1 MLSLEVRKKTGE
13 AEVRRVTGPL
23 VTIGASS
30 GNQVVVRARGVSGRH
45 ARIVEKDGG
54 YFLDVFRGVEPVFV
68 NGKETLGGPLGIGD
82 RITIGE
88 ASITL
93 LNGRPAGRITPVGD
107 AETAAAPEEFPAVG
121 RQTAAVPV
129 AAPAGFSE
137 TEYRGLRLD
146 VFRRLKREPT
156 AESAAREVARFL
168 SDELGPEEWAVGTL
182 EPDGT
187 FRRLAST
194 FHDDFEFPAR
204 LAEDLRRAMGPVRV
218 DEERGPLALFA
229 SPGKSAERKVVFAA
243 RETLRLPPRA
253 AAFVEEVAQLAD
265 LAWSSVNA
273 PAAEPAPASA
283 AGSVEVPREVE
294 IVAASDV
301 MRRLMLDLPRIAR
314 SNAPVLVSGEVGA
327 GKDLIAAAIHRHS
340 DAAAGPYVVVD
351 CSSMNRLEEEI
362 FGRPAGSRGDRR
374 HGGRLDDAHGGTL
387 VLNEVGYLPPAAQSR
402 LLDTIAAVAGDE
414 GPRGRIRWVATTS
427 SNLLPA
433 VESGGFRRDLYFRL
447 AVLTVRLPSLAER
460 REDIPALFEHFARR
474 HAVTGLGLIEPDAL
488 NALLTYRYPG
498 NAREL
503 ENEVVRLAAVC
514 GPEDPIGLER
524 LDPKFREAEAG
535 LVLHE
540 VDDLKKIVESV
551 ERQVIDR
558 VMRKVEGNQS
568 RGAEL
573 LNISRGSLIAKMA
586 EFGIRDYRYL
596 RRERKR
602 GTGA

>member
-54 YFLDVFRGVEPVFV
+54 YFLDVFRGVEPVLV
-68 NGKETLGGPLGIGD
+68 NGKETLGCPLGIGD
-82 RITIGE
+82 RVTIGE
-88 ASITL
+88 AAITL
-93 LNGRPAGRITPVGD
+93 LNGRPSGRITPVVETDSDAVAD
-107 AETAAAPEEFPAVG
+107 AEAAPPPS
-121 RQTAAVPV
+121 RQTAQVPTGPLNAV
-129 AAPAGFSE
+129 SE

-146 VFRRLKREPT
+146 IFRRLKRETEIEP
-156 AESAAREVARFL
+156 AAREVARFL
-168 SDELGPEEWAVGTL
+168 SEELGPEEWAVGTL

-187 FRRLAST
+187 FRSLAST
-194 FHDDFEFPAR
+194 FRDGFEFPAR
-204 LAEDLRRAMGPVRV
+204 ISDDLRRAMGPVRV
-218 DEERGPLALFA
+218 DLERGPLAFFS
-229 SPGKSAERKVVFAA
+229 SPARSGERKVVLAA
-243 RETLRLPPRA
+243 RETLRLPGRA
-253 AAFVEEVAQLAD
+253 ASFVEEVAQLAD
-265 LAWSSVNA
+265 LAWSSVGG
-273 PAAEPAPASA
+273 PAAEPVA
-283 AGSVEVPREVE
+283 AEAVSVEPPPEVE

-301 MRRLMLDLPRIAR
+301 MRRLLLDVPRIAR
-314 SNAPVLVSGEVGA
+314 SKAPILISGEVGT
-327 GKDLIAAAIHRHS
+327 GKDLIAAAIHRQS
-340 DAAAGPYVVVD
+340 ESAQGPFVVVD

-362 FGRPAGSRGDRR
+362 FGRSSAGRDRR
-374 HGGRLDDAHGGTL
+374 RTGRLEDAIGGTL
-387 VLNEVGYLPPAAQSR
+387 VLNEVGYLPQVAQSR
-402 LLDTIAAVAGDE
+402 LLDSMTAMAGEE
-414 GPRGRIRWVATTS
+414 GARGRIRWIATTS

-460 REDIPALFEHFARR
+460 REDIPALFEHFSRR
-474 HAVTGLGLIEPDAL
+474 HAPEGLGPIEPDAL

-503 ENEVVRLAAVC
+503 ENEVIRLAAVC
-514 GPEDPIGLER
+514 GPDDPIVLER
-524 LDPKFREAEAG
+524 LDTKFREAEAG

-568 RGAEL
+568 KGAEL

-586 EFGIRDYRYL
+586 DFGIRDYRYL

-602 GTGA
+602 GAAG